1 MATKKTMESPE
12 FMYLSLESITVEEQ
26 IRSGIDM
33 ESDSFK
39 ALMESI
45 KDRGVLEPVLVTPKD
60 GKYLL
65 LCGERRYL
73 ATQKLGSESIPARI
87 INTVTQKDEILAYQL
102 VENLQREDLNPIDQ
116 AKGILAYIQAKN
128 PDPRQ
133 DHSRAG
139 NGYDLDGVMNEL
151 LNIMRRPDSVSEE
164 IAATFAAILEISGK
178 SIRTLFNGLS
188 LLKLPPEI
196 QAEIRSGNL
205 PLSQGYLFA
214 ANMEC
219 PDRMKIFTDILKTPV
234 TYIALERMLTAY
246 KKVKPDPVNT
256 KPIPVKKQVKE
267 ILSIK
272 TIFEKGLGTYVRED
286 VEKLLYELQV
296 FCDYV
301 QQQAPMIPYGKKR
314 LPQV

>member
-1 MATKKTMESPE
+1 MATKKTVESPE
-12 FMYLSLESITVEEQ
+12 FLYLSLESIIVEEQ
-26 IRSGIDM
+26 IRSGIDR

-45 KDRGVLEPVLVTPKD
+45 KDRGVLEPVLVTPRD

-73 ATQKLGSESIPARI
+73 ATQKLGQESIPARI
-87 INTVTQKDEILAYQL
+87 INTVNQKDEILAYQL
-102 VENLQREDLNPIDQ
+102 VENLQREDLNPIEQ
-116 AKGILAYIQAKN
+116 AKGILAYIQAKH
-128 PDPRQ
+128 PDK
-133 DHSRAG
+133 
-139 NGYDLDGVMNEL
+139 NYDVDGVISVLVSYN
-151 LNIMRRPDSVSEE
+151 RRPEDLPEE
-164 IAATFAAILEISGK
+164 IANTLLAIAKISAK
-178 SIRTLFNGLS
+178 SIQSLYRAIS

-196 QAEIRSGNL
+196 QVEIRSGNL
-205 PLSQGYLFA
+205 PVSQGYLFA
-214 ANMEC
+214 ANLEC

-256 KPIPVKKQVKE
+256 KPVSVKKQVKD

-272 TIFEKGLGTYVRED
+272 TVFEKGLGTYVRED
-286 VEKLLYELQV
+286 VEKLLHELLV

-301 QQQAPMIPYGKKR
+301 QQQAPKIPYGKKQR
-314 LPQV
+314 PQV